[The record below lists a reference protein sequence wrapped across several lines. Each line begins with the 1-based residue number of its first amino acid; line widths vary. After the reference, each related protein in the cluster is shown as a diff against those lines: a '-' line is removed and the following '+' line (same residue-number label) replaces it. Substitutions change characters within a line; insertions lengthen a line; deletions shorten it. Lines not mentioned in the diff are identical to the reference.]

1 MSTHEV
7 RVIRIREI
15 EKHPNAD
22 KLGLVRIDGY
32 TCAVA
37 LGQFKPGDLAV
48 YIEPDYVVPDLPQY
62 AFLGGH
68 RRIKSKKL
76 RGTWSQ
82 GLLMPLNDLGIV
94 AREGDNVMRE
104 LNITR
109 YEPPQPGESRPGRNG
124 AKTGNSQAEKPH
136 ASLAGVA
143 VYDLENLRKHSSEIA
158 EGEFV
163 VITEKI
169 HGCNARYAY
178 RNGRMWCGSRT
189 QWRKSGR
196 QSWWDKLK
204 TRVVRLWRRSKRPN
218 ADLTAGN
225 VWWRVLDTHQWIVD
239 WCKAH
244 QDCVLFGEVFG
255 DVQDLKYGAEK
266 GQLFFRAFDVMRD
279 GKFVD
284 AVAFNTELG
293 LSHAQRAPVLYTGP
307 YSRSHAED
315 LALRDSVLAKHL
327 SEGVVVKPLQ
337 EKRGWCGRVA
347 LKLVS
352 DRYLSRGDQ

>member
-7 RVIRIREI
+7 RVIRIGEI

-22 KLGLVRIDGY
+22 KLGLVRIGGY

-37 LGQFKPGDLAV
+37 LGQFKPGDLAA
-48 YIEPDYVVPDLPQY
+48 YIEPDYVVPDAPEY
-62 AFLGGH
+62 AFLGSH

-82 GLLMPLNDLGIV
+82 GLLMPAPAGAN
-94 AREGDNVMRE
+94 EGDNVMGAMR
-104 LNITR
+104 ITR

-143 VYDLENLRKHSSEIA
+143 VYDLENLRKHANEIA
-158 EGEFV
+158 EGDFV

-178 RNGRMWCGSRT
+178 RNGRMWVGSRT
-189 QWRKSGR
+189 QWRKSGQ

-204 TRVVRLWRRSKRPN
+204 TRVTRWWRKSKRPN
-218 ADLTAGN
+218 TDLNAGN
-225 VWWRVLDTHQWIVD
+225 VWWRVLDTHPWIVE
-239 WCKAH
+239 WCKAN

-255 DVQDLKYGAEK
+255 DVQDLKYGAEN

-279 GKFVD
+279 SKFVD
-284 AVAFNTELG
+284 AVTFNSELG
-293 LSHAQRAPVLYTGP
+293 LTAAQRAPVLYTGP
-307 YSRSHAED
+307 YARKLAED
-315 LALRDSVLAKHL
+315 LALKDSVLPGAKHL

-337 EKRGWCGRVA
+337 ERRGGCGRVA

-352 DRYLSRGDQ
+352 DRYLSRDA